1 MNDELRPVIRTM
13 LDMEDSTLA
22 QPDPALYRMTPR
34 DKTLMRDLRYLM
46 KENQTQFWSRF
57 GVAQSSGSRFERGM
71 PVPLPVLLLIR
82 LYFLRYVSDKD
93 LLAVR
98 SPAYES
104 GMLGGAGF
112 NPAGTR
118 DPSGSP

>member
-1 MNDELRPVIRTM
+1 MNDELRPVIRKM
-13 LDMEDSTLA
+13 LDLEDSALV
-22 QPDPALYRMTPR
+22 QPDPAFYRMTPR

-82 LYFLRYVSDKD
+82 LYFLRYVSDGD
-93 LLAVR
+93 LQAVR

-104 GMLGGAGF
+104 GALGGPAV
-112 NPAGTR
+112 NPAGK
-118 DPSGSP
+118 PGPAGSP